1 MLQNEFLWETLFCKN
16 ARFDEKFIVGNINS
30 QNIFEIWNSKKNIEF
45 EKWVKPSN
53 CGLLCKNIRVNLGME
68 DIKVNSGKQ
77 KNFVFSDKNL
87 KDYDNNYPKDPLDKN
102 FVG

>member
-1 MLQNEFLWETLFCKN
+1 
-16 ARFDEKFIVGNINS
+16 
-30 QNIFEIWNSKKNIEF
+30 
-45 EKWVKPSN
+45 
-53 CGLLCKNIRVNLGME
+53 ME